1 MLRLLSSL
9 LNSFSNRHE
18 DKFVKINKK
27 TKRVLLLIV
36 LLVVLAPNFV
46 RAYTINGPS
55 MAPTF
60 WFHDKVIS
68 LQTAY
73 DIRIPYTDVVLCQ
86 VNDPDRSDL
95 VIYFDIPKNHIAAKR
110 VIGLPGDTIELK
122 ENVLYVNGTAAD
134 QTVLPRNE
142 YEKVPSENDLGELV
156 VKETLESN
164 THLVTYTPQASKTSN
179 FGPVVV
185 PSDQYFFLGD
195 NRDRSRDS
203 RYIGFITRD
212 QIKGR
217 IIYGARTI
225 D

>member
-1 MLRLLSSL
+1 MKIKR
-9 LNSFSNRHE
+9 
-18 DKFVKINKK
+18 KVK
-27 TKRVLLLIV
+27 RAVFLIL
-36 LLVVLAPNFV
+36 LLVVLAPTIL
-46 RAYTINGPS
+46 RAYTISGPS

-68 LQTAY
+68 FQAAY
-73 DIRIPYTDVVLCQ
+73 DIRIPYTDVVFFR
-86 VNDPDRSDL
+86 VNDPDRSEL

-110 VIGLPGDTIELK
+110 VIGLPGDVIEMK
-122 ENVLYVNGTAAD
+122 ENVLFVNGAAAD

-142 YEKVPSENDLGELV
+142 YDQVPAENDLGTLV
-156 VKETLESN
+156 LKEILKG
-164 THLVTYTPQASKTSN
+164 HPYFVTYTPQAVEVSN

-185 PSDQYFFLGD
+185 PSDQYFILGD
-195 NRDRSRDS
+195 NRDNSQDS
-203 RYIGFITRD
+203 RYIGFIKRD